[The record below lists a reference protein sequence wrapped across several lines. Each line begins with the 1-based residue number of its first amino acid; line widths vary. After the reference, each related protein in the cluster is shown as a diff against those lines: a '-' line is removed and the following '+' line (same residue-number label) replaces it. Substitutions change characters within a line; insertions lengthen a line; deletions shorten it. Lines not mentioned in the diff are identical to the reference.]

1 MCVCV
6 SYLSTSEPR
15 ARTHTHTHTHTAA
28 PKKEEKRQG
37 RRNKWFLV
45 SFAHSYLSR
54 EFQVVTTL
62 HSCFVQF
69 LEKTGNPVRREKVKL
84 FLERLGV
91 ETGSQMKDRIKLQV
105 RTTVLVAFKGS
116 AQYCLC
122 FSLSLFLFLFLFLGA
137 VVFDSISPFF
147 KELNKES

>member
-1 MCVCV
+1 MWVCVCV

-84 FLERLGV
+84 FLKRLGV

-105 RTTVLVAFKGS
+105 RTTVLLAR
-116 AQYCLC
+116 C
-122 FSLSLFLFLFLFLGA
+122 FQRERPILSLFLFVSLSLSLSLSRCCS
-137 VVFDSISPFF
+137 V
-147 KELNKES
+147 